1 MLTQEL
7 IRMRIIRIV
16 REHNLITRARLLH
29 MFAASYR
36 DRFDSAIGKLLSDG
50 VLISTGTG
58 RRGDPATLH
67 MGPMFPKNRCPMCL
81 QELLQ
86 DVKITY

>member
-1 MLTQEL
+1 MPTQEL
-7 IRMRIIRIV
+7 IRLRIIRIM
-16 REHNLITRARLLH
+16 RERVSITRARVVR
-29 MFAASYR
+29 MFNTS
-36 DRFDSAIGKLLSDG
+36 DRPRADSAIGKLLSDG
-50 VLISTGTG
+50 VLVSTGTG
-58 RRGDPATLH
+58 RLGDPATLH